1 MRAISRPL
9 HVLRSGL
16 ATFAGDNRGNTAILF
31 AISLVPLLGIVGFGL
46 DYTFAS
52 RQKSLLQNSLD
63 GAVLAGAQAL
73 AQGNSN
79 PSPVVTQYISSAL
92 ANKVSQT
99 PTVTVSVQNTGVSA
113 VSASATMTIPNTFMR
128 LIGTPNTTVVANSQ
142 ATFGAGKLEVALV
155 LDVTYSMTGA
165 KLAAAQSAA
174 GNLVDTL
181 FALPNAASSVKV
193 GLVPFTYYVN
203 VGTTYAGANWL
214 TSTAPVSHTTS
225 STTTYTT
232 CTTPATYSST
242 LTSATCTGTN
252 DGVPVTYDCS
262 YYAQLTPAG
271 GCTTTT
277 GPYTYTSNFNWNG
290 CVGSRNYPLDLNDTV
305 ALTDPVPA
313 LVTDPTFYYSYGCPA
328 PLQRLTT
335 DSVSLKTQINALV
348 AQQETYIAPGLLWGW
363 RVVSP
368 NAPFADGGAYGP
380 ATKKAIVLMTDGYNT
395 HSANYPDHE
404 AANVTDA
411 NNVTAA
417 TCNNIKTA
425 GVAIYTIAFQVTD
438 PTIKSILQSCATS
451 VSYYYDATTIAA
463 LQSAFTS
470 IGAQMTALRLS
481 Q

>member
-252 DGVPVTYDCS
+252 DGVPVTLEYGVDFV
-262 YYAQLTPAG
+262 
-271 GCTTTT
+271 T
-277 GPYTYTSNFNWNG
+277 GLLIVA
-290 CVGSRNYPLDLNDTV
+290 VGSVDMTV
-305 ALTDPVPA
+305 VW
-313 LVTDPTFYYSYGCPA
+313 
-328 PLQRLTT
+328 
-335 DSVSLKTQINALV
+335 
-348 AQQETYIAPGLLWGW
+348 E
-363 RVVSP
+363 
-368 NAPFADGGAYGP
+368 
-380 ATKKAIVLMTDGYNT
+380 
-395 HSANYPDHE
+395 
-404 AANVTDA
+404 
-411 NNVTAA
+411 
-417 TCNNIKTA
+417 
-425 GVAIYTIAFQVTD
+425 
-438 PTIKSILQSCATS
+438 
-451 VSYYYDATTIAA
+451 
-463 LQSAFTS
+463 
-470 IGAQMTALRLS
+470 
-481 Q
+481 

>member
-1 MRAISRPL
+1 M
-9 HVLRSGL
+9 
-16 ATFAGDNRGNTAILF
+16 
-31 AISLVPLLGIVGFGL
+31 
-46 DYTFAS
+46 
-52 RQKSLLQNSLD
+52 
-63 GAVLAGAQAL
+63 
-73 AQGNSN
+73 
-79 PSPVVTQYISSAL
+79 
-92 ANKVSQT
+92 
-99 PTVTVSVQNTGVSA
+99 
-113 VSASATMTIPNTFMR
+113 
-128 LIGTPNTTVVANSQ
+128 
-142 ATFGAGKLEVALV
+142 
-155 LDVTYSMTGA
+155 
-165 KLAAAQSAA
+165 
-174 GNLVDTL
+174 
-181 FALPNAASSVKV
+181 
-193 GLVPFTYYVN
+193 
-203 VGTTYAGANWL
+203 
-214 TSTAPVSHTTS
+214 
-225 STTTYTT
+225 
-232 CTTPATYSST
+232 
-242 LTSATCTGTN
+242 
-252 DGVPVTYDCS
+252 
-262 YYAQLTPAG
+262 
-271 GCTTTT
+271 
-277 GPYTYTSNFNWNG
+277 
-290 CVGSRNYPLDLNDTV
+290 